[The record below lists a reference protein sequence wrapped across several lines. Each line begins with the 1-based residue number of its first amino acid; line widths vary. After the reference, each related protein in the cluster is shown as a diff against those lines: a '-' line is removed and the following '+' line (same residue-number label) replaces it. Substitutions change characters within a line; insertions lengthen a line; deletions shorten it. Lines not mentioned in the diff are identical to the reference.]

1 MELKLCLLAV
11 FSPYPVVLVGGDSNK
26 LGLREGEGAEV
37 LVGVQVA
44 VWSGF
49 HVDDVEPGLVAMHGV
64 EDHLG
69 GKNMRERPCVT
80 PTRHIKCCIINQTA
94 SMSTV

>member
-1 MELKLCLLAV
+1 M
-11 FSPYPVVLVGGDSNK
+11 VLVGGDSNK

-49 HVDDVEPGLVAMHGV
+49 HIDDMEPGLVAMHGV

-69 GKNMRERPCVT
+69 EKNMREQPRVNSIDCSIITPCVSRV
-80 PTRHIKCCIINQTA
+80 RHCLRCSQ
-94 SMSTV
+94 M